1 VTPLDVPHDAV
12 PDVIEVAAGRSPR
25 ATAVILAVLLITSVS
40 LAVAGQLT
48 LKSAMEKVGRIGS
61 AEVSAPVE
69 TVKRVAGEPLLW
81 IGLLLF
87 GVSAVFWLVVL
98 SHVPLSVAYPVV
110 GLSYILIVGFSRFAL
125 HESVPALRWIGV
137 LVVAVGIGVIGLSFR
152 KVSGS

>member
-1 VTPLDVPHDAV
+1 MTPLEVPHDAI

-25 ATAVILAVLLITSVS
+25 ATALILALLLFASVS

-61 AEVSAPVE
+61 AEVTAPVA
-69 TVKRVAGEPLLW
+69 TVKKVAGEPLLW
-81 IGLLLF
+81 AGLFLF

-110 GLSYILIVGFSRFAL
+110 GLSYIIIVAFSRFVL
-125 HESVPALRWIGV
+125 HESVPFLRWIGV
-137 LVVAVGIGVIGLSFR
+137 AIVALGIAVIGLSFR

>member
-1 VTPLDVPHDAV
+1 M
-12 PDVIEVAAGRSPR
+12 IEVAAGRSPR

-48 LKSAMEKVGRIGS
+48 LKSAMEKVGRIGT
-61 AEVSAPVE
+61 AEVSAPLA
-69 TVKRVAGEPLLW
+69 TIKKVAGEPLLW
-81 IGLLLF
+81 VGLFLF

-125 HESVPALRWIGV
+125 HESVPLLRWMGV
-137 LVVAVGIGVIGLSFR
+137 LVVALGIGIIGLSFR
-152 KVSGS
+152 RASGS

>member
-1 VTPLDVPHDAV
+1 M
-12 PDVIEVAAGRSPR
+12 PDVIEAAAHRSPR
-25 ATAVILAVLLITSVS
+25 ASALILAVLMVTSVS

-69 TVKRVAGEPLLW
+69 TVKRVAAEPLLW
-81 IGLLLF
+81 IGLLFF

-125 HESVPALRWIGV
+125 HESVPLLRWVGV
-137 LVVAVGIGVIGLSFR
+137 LIVAAGIGVIGLSFR
-152 KVSGS
+152 KATGS